1 MISKPKYSA
10 ELGGTC
16 CKEQRATGFR
26 RFDCGRFRKPFDE
39 NLAAGAP
46 AMLAAAN
53 CLPLLSR
60 GRIANL
66 PLPASR
72 SWSSFVLAANL
83 WIHNHGCSQNAPV

>member
-1 MISKPKYSA
+1 
-10 ELGGTC
+10 
-16 CKEQRATGFR
+16 
-26 RFDCGRFRKPFDE
+26 
-39 NLAAGAP
+39 
-46 AMLAAAN
+46 MLAAAN

-60 GRIANL
+60 GRIANV